1 MTRSWLSSPTAV
13 PRLRKPRLRRRRETS
28 ASTARFAATWP
39 DGVIPFWME
48 RVALD
53 VEGGHF
59 GVADFDAFF
68 VQFFVEFRANREARF
83 GRGRRDQLDD
93 RQPARQRPTPPVLRD
108 RAEQAVFDLVP
119 FRC

>member
-1 MTRSWLSSPTAV
+1 
-13 PRLRKPRLRRRRETS
+13 
-28 ASTARFAATWP
+28 
-39 DGVIPFWME
+39 ME

-59 GVADFDAFF
+59 GVADFDAFG
-68 VQFFVEFRANREARF
+68 VEIVVEFTANREACV

-93 RQPARQRPTPPVLRD
+93 RQSARQGRTSPVLRD

-119 FRC
+119 LGCARRIMADGNGQACLVGELLQFDFP